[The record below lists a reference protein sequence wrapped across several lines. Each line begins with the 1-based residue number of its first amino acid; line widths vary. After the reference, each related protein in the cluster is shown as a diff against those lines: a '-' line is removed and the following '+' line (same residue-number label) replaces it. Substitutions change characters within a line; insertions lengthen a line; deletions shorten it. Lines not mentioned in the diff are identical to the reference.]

1 MMPSEPQ
8 HVGDATSALVE
19 AFGDLPRMTPEEI
32 EYHNQAYLQAALK
45 QSRAAYFEYRF
56 EPDMKEPLNVNLLP
70 PQSADKVAM
79 VTSWQYGP
87 RGLIVSGPTGLGKTR
102 ACVALMRRLLVD
114 EARDWKVYHATE
126 FFSKMKEFD
135 RYGRDD
141 VEPWLRELTR
151 AAGVYID
158 DYGQEALQV
167 SKEDWARS
175 WFFRFLDLMLGR
187 KKPLIITTN
196 LSARDMMNANTMTR
210 GADFRAKMRAE
221 PLLRRLLDLCDP
233 VKF

>member
-1 MMPSEPQ
+1 M
-8 HVGDATSALVE
+8 GDATSVLLNSFGNVTRMSREESE
-19 AFGDLPRMTPEEI
+19 AYDE
-32 EYHNQAYLQAALK
+32 AYLRRAIK
-45 QSRAAYFEYRF
+45 QSREAYFEYRF
-56 EPDMKEPLNVNLLP
+56 EPDMKELLNVNLLP
-70 PQSADKVAM
+70 PQSADKVAL
-79 VTSWQYGP
+79 VTGWQYNS

-114 EARDWKVYHATE
+114 EVRDIKIYHATE

-141 VEPWLRELTR
+141 VEPWLRELTW
-151 AAGVYID
+151 ASGVFID

-175 WFFRFLDLMLGR
+175 WFFRFLDLMLGC

-196 LSARDMMNANTMTR
+196 LSARDMMEANTMTR

-221 PLLRRLLDLCDP
+221 PLLRRLLDLCEP
-233 VKF
+233 VKFQ